1 MIFIVNPNSGTGS
14 KDAVFS
20 RLESAG
26 FKVVYTQYQGHA
38 EEIAR
43 QATERIVVAVGG
55 DGTVNEV
62 ARGIYGT
69 DKVLGIIPC
78 GSGDGLALHLGISR
92 KFEKALDTVLNG
104 KIYPIDAGTINGR
117 MFFSVCGL
125 GFDAIVSERFAKS
138 QKRGLI
144 SYVELGMEVWREFQP
159 DKYQI
164 TIDGKTWESHAALI
178 TVANSSQWGNGAK
191 IAPLADI
198 SDGLLDVTIAD
209 MFTSV
214 EMPALACLLMTG
226 HLDMSHRI
234 HCHKGRDI
242 RISRKASGPAHADG
256 DWFEAGTE
264 IEIHVIPR
272 ALNVLVPDK
281 D

>member
-1 MIFIVNPNSGTGS
+1 MIFIVNPNSGTGN
-14 KDAVFS
+14 KDAVIS

-26 FKVVYTQYQGHA
+26 YKVVYTQYQGHA

-43 QATERIVVAVGG
+43 QATDRIVVAVGG

-164 TIDGKTWESHAALI
+164 TIDDKTWESHAALI

-214 EMPALACLLMTG
+214 EIPALACLLMTG
-226 HLDMSHRI
+226 YLDMSHRI
-234 HCHKGRDI
+234 HCHKGKDI

>member
-26 FKVVYTQYQGHA
+26 YKVVYTQYQGHA

-125 GFDAIVSERFAKS
+125 GFDAMVSERFAKS

-144 SYVELGMEVWREFQP
+144 SYLELGMEVWREFQP

-164 TIDGKTWESHAALI
+164 TIDDKTWESHAALI

-226 HLDMSHRI
+226 YLDMSHRI

>member
-1 MIFIVNPNSGTGS
+1 MLFIINPFSGTDS
-14 KDAVFS
+14 KSQIATH
-20 RLESAG
+20 LEAAG
-26 FKVVYTQYQGHA
+26 YKVVYTQYQGHA

-43 QATERIVVAVGG
+43 QASERTIIAVGG

-69 DKVLGIIPC
+69 DKILGIIPC

-104 KIYPIDAGTINGR
+104 KVHSLDAGMINGR
-117 MFFSVCGL
+117 MFFSVCGV
-125 GFDAIVSERFAKS
+125 GFDAMVSERFARS
-138 QKRGLI
+138 EKRGLI
-144 SYVELGMEVWREFQP
+144 GYVELGMEIWREFQP
-159 DKYQI
+159 EKYSI
-164 TIDGKTWESHAALI
+164 TIDDKTWENHAALI